1 MCCEDMS
8 ISYMNIAI
16 VKYWGKKEY
25 NPYLIP
31 LVPSISY
38 RAKKLYTK
46 TKIFSSDIDEFYLN
60 DELQDEKQCEKIF
73 SYIDKIVKNR
83 PKLKIVSYN
92 TMPTAAGLASS
103 SSAYSALIQ
112 EINKFFNLNLSI
124 EQMAK
129 YASIGSGS
137 AGRSFYDLAAFDE
150 NGNIYGLNT
159 DLNLCMSAVIISSK
173 KKSISSR
180 DAMKLCIDTS
190 TYIEEWVKVGKKSF
204 NDMKKALKENDFEK
218 IGEIMEYNTM
228 FMHKTMQTSNPAF
241 TYLTDESIECI
252 EYIKNLRNKGYR
264 IYFTTDAG
272 PNVKVLYLK
281 EDEEKIISKLKEKY
295 EDKVIEC

>member
-1 MCCEDMS
+1 MCCKDMS

-38 RAKKLYTK
+38 RAKNLYTK
-46 TKIFSSDIDEFYLN
+46 TKIESSDIDEFYLN
-60 DELQDEKQCEKIF
+60 DKLQDKVQCKKIF

-83 PKLKIVSYN
+83 PKLKVTSYN

-103 SSAYSALIQ
+103 ASAYSALIQ

-137 AGRSFYDLAAFDE
+137 AGRSFYELCAFDE
-150 NGNIYGLNT
+150 NGNIYELHT
-159 DLNLCMSAVIISSK
+159 DLNLCMSAIIISK
-173 KKSISSR
+173 EKKSISSR
-180 DAMKLCIDTS
+180 DAMQHCIDTS
-190 TYIEEWVKVGKKSF
+190 PYMNEWVEVGIRSF
-204 NDMKKALKENDFEK
+204 NDMKKALLDNDFTK

-228 FMHKTMQTSNPAF
+228 FMHKTMKTANPPF
-241 TYLTDESIECI
+241 TYLTNESIECI
-252 EYIKNLRNKGYR
+252 EYIKELRNKGYQ

-281 EDEEKIISKLKEKY
+281 EDEEKIINKLKEKY
-295 EDKVIEC
+295 KDKVIEC